1 MRHFYTFFILISVIF
16 CLSCNNNVEDDKDI
30 VNSAYYWTTVF
41 SLSQE
46 KRDFISQN
54 NIKRLYIRFFDVVV
68 DEQERLMHNATIQFQ
83 DSVPED
89 IEVVPT
95 IFITNECMNLNTDS
109 LPDRVV
115 RRTRQM
121 CKTHHIDNVKELQ
134 IDCDWTKT
142 TQQRMFELV
151 KKTKEILNKQGWK
164 LSVTVRLHQ
173 LQTQLPEADRG
184 VLMVYNTGDVA
195 DPKCSNPILN
205 FEDVTP
211 YLKYLKD
218 CKMKLSAAYPIYDW
232 NVLFRQGHFIG
243 IQHFDE
249 EYPTMEGD
257 TIIHHETTTK
267 QINEIKE
274 AINNIAPKTNQEIIL
289 YDLSD
294 KNISRF
300 TTQNFKSIY
309 QRHNN

>member
-1 MRHFYTFFILISVIF
+1 MIKFYSIFILFAVIF
-16 CLSCNNNVEDDKDI
+16 CLSCNNNVEDDNDFL
-30 VNSAYYWTTVF
+30 NSAYYWTTVF
-41 SLSQE
+41 SLSKE
-46 KRDFISQN
+46 KKDFICQN

-83 DSVPED
+83 DSVPKD
-89 IEVVPT
+89 IEIVPT
-95 IFITNECMNLNTDS
+95 IFITNDCIKQNTDS
-109 LPDRVV
+109 LPERVV
-115 RRTRQM
+115 RRTWQM
-121 CKTHHIDNVKELQ
+121 CKTHHIDNVKEVQ

-142 TQQRMFELV
+142 TQQRMFDFV
-151 KKTKEILNKQGWK
+151 KKTKEILNKKGWK

-173 LQTQLPEADRG
+173 LQNQLPEADRG

-195 DPKCSNPILN
+195 DPLCVNPILN
-205 FEDVTP
+205 YNDVTP

-257 TIIHHETTTK
+257 TIIHHETTTQ

-274 AINNIAPKTNQEIIL
+274 TISNISTNINHEIIL

-294 KNISRF
+294 KNLSRF
-300 TTQNFKSIY
+300 TPINFKDIY
-309 QRHNN
+309 SRPHN